1 MKNRFIITISDIHG
15 SKQYSVHEIIKKI
28 IFFAVLI
35 FILIGITTFLYI
47 KFLNNSVESLK
58 VETNQF
64 REKVVKLKEESQSL
78 KNENETLNTLKEK
91 LLKHI
96 EENRDKLSSMNE
108 QLREVE
114 EIIGIGPDRNAS
126 FDDRVEQARI
136 HEEKKKQEIVENLHE
151 ALQKEKVTAIQ
162 KTLLLNSIPNGKPLN
177 YRRIASNF
185 GYRIHPVTHK
195 NSFHAGLD
203 LPAKLGT
210 PIYAPASG
218 VVVYASKKGAYG
230 NFMLITHSFG
240 FQTAYGHLSRFAV
253 KSGEYVTKGQ
263 KIAYV
268 GSTGRS
274 TGPHLHYEIRY
285 LTKWLDPKKFMFLDL
300 DNINEISD
308 KITQVNWNSILKQT
322 ERLITLSTKQ
332 SRKIDGSL

>member
-15 SKQYSVHEIIKKI
+15 SKQYSVHEIIKKV
-28 IFFAVLI
+28 IFFAVMT
-35 FILIGITTFLYI
+35 FVLIGIATFLYI
-47 KFLNNSVESLK
+47 QFLNNSVESLK

-64 REKVVKLKEESQSL
+64 REKVLKLRAESDIL
-78 KNENETLNTLKEK
+78 KSENDTLNLLKEK

-96 EENRDKLSSMNE
+96 EDNRDTLASMNE

-114 EIIGIGPDRNAS
+114 EIIGIGPDMNAS

-136 HEEKKKQEIVENLHE
+136 HEEKKKQEIVENLHD

-162 KTLLLNSIPNGKPLN
+162 KTLLLNSIPNGKPLH
-177 YRRIASNF
+177 YKRIASNF

-195 NSFHAGLD
+195 KSFHAGLD
-203 LPAKLGT
+203 LPAKHGT

-218 VVVYASKKGAYG
+218 VVVYAAKKGAYG
-230 NFMLITHSFG
+230 NFMLITHSYG
-240 FQTAYGHLSRFAV
+240 FKTAYGHLSRFAV

-322 ERLITLSTKQ
+322 ERLITLSTK
-332 SRKIDGSL
+332 